1 MTSLPLAVDIDAPQ
15 RSCLLASIDADAL
28 SERAEPCAT
37 TTSEPARRS
46 GSYLRSEQ
54 SPVGRLCARA
64 YDGMTT
70 EIGGG
75 VAAVGGVSAWAS
87 IVARR
92 RAT

>member
-1 MTSLPLAVDIDAPQ
+1 MAFSRTGSTDCMIPSLL
-15 RSCLLASIDADAL
+15 SISL
-28 SERAEPCAT
+28 IY
-37 TTSEPARRS
+37 EPARRS

-87 IVARR
+87 IFACRADLNGRVRPVVA
-92 RAT
+92 